1 MMENTFLMADDNAIM
16 NEENAILL
24 VFTPCSYFQ
33 LVADAAAFCHY
44 TLLLVACGKL
54 EILRKAWMKRLGEVT
69 PRI

>member
-1 MMENTFLMADDNAIM
+1 MMENTLVMADDNAIM

-24 VFTPCSYFQ
+24 LLFTPFSYFQ

-54 EILRKAWMKRLGEVT
+54 EILRKAWMKSLDEELG
-69 PRI
+69 